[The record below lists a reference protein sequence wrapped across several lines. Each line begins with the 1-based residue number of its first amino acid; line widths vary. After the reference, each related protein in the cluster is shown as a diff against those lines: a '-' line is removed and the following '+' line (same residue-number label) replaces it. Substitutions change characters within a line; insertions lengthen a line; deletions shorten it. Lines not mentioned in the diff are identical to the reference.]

1 MVLLPCNTSA
11 DTGERLT
18 SEELTD
24 ACIGSFLVGGCMP
37 GEDRAEAG
45 EEGRAGGVTEDEDE
59 DEGEEVDVGLEVV
72 VEEEQKEEE
81 EKQKDEKVV
90 EDEGEE
96 EEEDVGQGHRDSGAA
111 PTSLSSTAPP
121 PIPDSVIAK
130 VWFLSLVHFC
140 PTTIRLDVSWRNIN
154 PPGNA

>member
-1 MVLLPCNTSA
+1 MPCNTSA

-37 GEDRAEAG
+37 GEDRAEGG
-45 EEGRAGGVTEDEDE
+45 EEGRAGGVAEDEDE